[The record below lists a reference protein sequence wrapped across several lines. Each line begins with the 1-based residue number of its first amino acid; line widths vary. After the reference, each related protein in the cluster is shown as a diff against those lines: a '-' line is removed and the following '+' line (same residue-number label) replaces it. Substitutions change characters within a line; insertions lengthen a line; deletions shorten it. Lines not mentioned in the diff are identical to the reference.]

1 MLAYQRKASR
11 LVAGVMSG
19 TSLDGIDVA
28 FVEIAGSGPSLR
40 QAIRGFHSQPYAE
53 DLRQRLFAACSGDF
67 SIREGFELD
76 VDLGGVYADAILSAT
91 DACSIDPHS
100 IDAIGLHGQTV
111 YHAPR
116 RASRGVSV
124 QLGSAAVV
132 AERLRTIVVNDFRAA
147 DVAAG
152 GEGAPFVPYCDLV
165 LLHSTSLH
173 RVALNIGGIANFT
186 WLPRAVNPALLIAF
200 DTGPG
205 NLLIDAAMRRLFG
218 REVDENGEVAARGTA
233 DAAWVQELLADPF
246 FKRRPPKSAGREQFG
261 KERGTALV
269 AEALKRGLANEG
281 IIASLTLLTARSI
294 AQAIRDFA
302 SKGDPVDEI
311 VVSGGGVHNSTLLDM
326 LGGEMKE
333 SRILP
338 SDDLGI
344 PADAKEA
351 LCFAILANE
360 TLCETPAN
368 VPSVTGA
375 RRPVICGTI
384 RLGKTAV
391 NPGVE
396 TSR

>member
-1 MLAYQRKASR
+1 
-11 LVAGVMSG
+11 
-19 TSLDGIDVA
+19 
-28 FVEIAGSGPSLR
+28 
-40 QAIRGFHSQPYAE
+40 
-53 DLRQRLFAACSGDF
+53 
-67 SIREGFELD
+67 
-76 VDLGGVYADAILSAT
+76 
-91 DACSIDPHS
+91 
-100 IDAIGLHGQTV
+100 
-111 YHAPR
+111 
-116 RASRGVSV
+116 
-124 QLGSAAVV
+124 
-132 AERLRTIVVNDFRAA
+132 
-147 DVAAG
+147 
-152 GEGAPFVPYCDLV
+152 
-165 LLHSTSLH
+165 
-173 RVALNIGGIANFT
+173 
-186 WLPRAVNPALLIAF
+186 
-200 DTGPG
+200 
-205 NLLIDAAMRRLFG
+205 
-218 REVDENGEVAARGTA
+218 
-233 DAAWVQELLADPF
+233 
-246 FKRRPPKSAGREQFG
+246 
-261 KERGTALV
+261 
-269 AEALKRGLANEG
+269 LKRGLANEG